1 MKRGFAMSKTK
12 KKLSDEEV
20 ARAIIALAN
29 LVIIQNKGHDIK
41 LVKEQKK

>member
-1 MKRGFAMSKTK
+1 MKRGSAMNNK

-20 ARAIIALAN
+20 ARTIIALAN

-41 LVKEQKK
+41 FVKKGKK

>member
-1 MKRGFAMSKTK
+1 MNNTQ

-20 ARAIIALAN
+20 ARTIIALAN

-41 LVKEQKK
+41 LVKKEKK